1 MSKQKSNTNTKP
13 GKPARRTKITKIA
26 AGAKAVSQAQN
37 KKPAPRKPE
46 PGEASTGNESKQD
59 KLIAMLRQAD
69 GATVAE
75 MASALQWQ
83 AHSVRGVI
91 SGALKKK
98 LGLAVTSGK
107 VAGRGRVYR
116 IADRG

>member
-1 MSKQKSNTNTKP
+1 
-13 GKPARRTKITKIA
+13 
-26 AGAKAVSQAQN
+26 VSQAQN

-98 LGLAVTSGK
+98 LGYAVTSGK
-107 VAGRGRVYR
+107 VDGRGRVYR
-116 IADRG
+116 IAGQE